1 MGLHGVIADVPSTW
15 KLLDCPCHL
24 ALPSDL
30 DCSLSIIYLA
40 GLELLAFF

>member
-15 KLLDCPCHL
+15 KLLVSPCYL
-24 ALPSDL
+24 ALPSDSN
-30 DCSLSIIYLA
+30 CSLSIIYLA